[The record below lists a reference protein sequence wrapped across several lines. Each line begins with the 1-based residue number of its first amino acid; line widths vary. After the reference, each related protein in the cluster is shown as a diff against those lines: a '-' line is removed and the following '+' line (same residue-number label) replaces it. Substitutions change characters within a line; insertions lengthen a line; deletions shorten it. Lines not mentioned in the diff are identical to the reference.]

1 VRGSKRGARAWTWPE
16 NARTWVR
23 PRRGDRGLEVR
34 DGLTSGDGGAE
45 RESGH
50 GEKNEADS
58 SGPRDRERERE
69 RERERGSERAVLRR
83 HMGPSYQTQGARG
96 LG

>member
-1 VRGSKRGARAWTWPE
+1 VRGSKRGARARTWPK
-16 NARTWVR
+16 NARTWAR
-23 PRRGDRGLEVR
+23 PRWGDHGLEVR
-34 DGLTSGDGGAE
+34 DGLTGGDGGAE

-50 GEKNEADS
+50 GEKNGADS
-58 SGPRDRERERE
+58 SGPRD